1 MRVSYGMGGAPPTP
15 PGTSRSATITFLSE
29 LISKTL
35 SQMVENAESNLTL
48 RHNRLISWILAMMPH

>member
-29 LISKTL
+29 LFSITL
-35 SQMVENAESNLTL
+35 SQMGENAESNLTL
-48 RHNRLISWILAMMPH
+48 RHDRLISWISEMVPH